1 MPIRTVLE
9 ISKVIRSDRR
19 ASMTHDR
26 FAGLLEKMRYLEDNR
41 MKSILLQSTIFNSTL
56 GTSIQLDGTNPS
68 DKKMDLLT
76 IDPSVGTDNQLQ
88 NLTKTL
94 NRRSERGDTVNDLYT
109 FVRYRY
115 AFDHRSSAVI
125 NLRSE
130 WTNMVRRCISAIN
143 WPSEG
148 RRTWRSN

>member
-1 MPIRTVLE
+1 
-9 ISKVIRSDRR
+9 
-19 ASMTHDR
+19 MTYDR
-26 FAGLLEKMRYLEDNR
+26 FAGLLEKIHYLEANR

-76 IDPSVGTDNQLQ
+76 IDPSVGTDNQLR
-88 NLTKTL
+88 NLTKAL
-94 NRRSERGDTVNDLYT
+94 NRKSELGDAVNDVNT
-109 FVRYRY
+109 FIRYRY

-130 WTNMVRRCISAIN
+130 WTNMVRWISAI
-143 WPSEG
+143 G
-148 RRTWRSN
+148 